1 MDKINYIIQQQ
12 NKILLQ
18 RIADDFIDDE
28 DKEDF
33 IKKYDKPLLKYIP
46 IIKRDYIN
54 SYKAKIN
61 SKYLR

>member
-33 IKKYDKPLLKYIP
+33 IKKYDKLF
-46 IIKRDYIN
+46 
-54 SYKAKIN
+54 
-61 SKYLR
+61 

>member
-46 IIKRDYIN
+46 IIKRDHIN

>member
-1 MDKINYIIQQQ
+1 MDKINYYIKEQ

-18 RIADDFIDDE
+18 RIAEDFIDDK

-33 IKKYDKPLLKYIP
+33 IKKYDKPLLKYVP
-46 IIKRDYIN
+46 IIKRDNVNY
-54 SYKAKIN
+54 YKARMN